1 MTSYTTVYKMYN
13 EANSSHDYIIVYYV
27 IIIILFLTK
36 NSDYHSDKINMIMT
50 KHMYVSYK
58 IRSWE

>member
-27 IIIILFLTK
+27 IIIILFHIK
-36 NSDYHSDKINMIMT
+36 NSNYHSDKINMIMT
-50 KHMYVSYK
+50 KHM
-58 IRSWE
+58 